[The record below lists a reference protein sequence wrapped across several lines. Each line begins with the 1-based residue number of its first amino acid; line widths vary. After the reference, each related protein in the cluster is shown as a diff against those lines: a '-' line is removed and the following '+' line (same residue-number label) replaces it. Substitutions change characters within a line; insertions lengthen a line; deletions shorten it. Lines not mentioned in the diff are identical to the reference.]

1 MNEATLKFIEANQH
15 ADIHSLGLQASKYPD
30 VDMSLALCQITGKQ
44 KVKEKIPVFYDCG
57 QLLYPVRLSLEQ
69 SSSEITAK
77 YKTQWCGGNCIID
90 LTGGF
95 GVDSYFF
102 SQKFVKVKYVE
113 RDNGLCTLATHNF
126 RVLGQKNIEI
136 INELAEDYLSHT
148 ESADWIY
155 LDPARRSN
163 SGSKVFRIGDCDP
176 DVASILDKLLSK
188 TDNIMVKLSPMI
200 DISTLINDL
209 KFIVQIHIVA
219 VENECK
225 EVLVIL
231 KKNCNDE
238 IEIKTINYRKNRVEE
253 NFDFLLKN
261 ESSAT
266 SKLAENVG
274 RYLYEP
280 NAAIMKSGAFRL
292 TGEKFHLNKLHISS
306 HLYTSD
312 LLVSDFPGRS
322 FEVKQVYDFNKNSLK
337 HFERNINAANI
348 TVRNFPLSV
357 ADLRKKLKIKEG
369 GDDFIFATTLALGD
383 KALILCQKI

>member
-1 MNEATLKFIEANQH
+1 MNEATIQFIEANEQ
-15 ADIHSLGLQASKYPD
+15 ADIHSLGLQASKYSG

-44 KVKEKIPVFYDCG
+44 KVKEKIPVFYHCE

-77 YKTQWCGGNCIID
+77 YKTQWSGGNCIID

-102 SQKFVKVKYVE
+102 SQKFAKVKYVE
-113 RDNGLCTLATHNF
+113 RDSKLCALATHNF

-136 INELAEDYLSHT
+136 INEQAEDYLTHI
-148 ESADWIY
+148 ESAAWIY

-163 SGSKVFRIGDCDP
+163 SGSKVFRIGDCEP
-176 DVASILDKLLSK
+176 DVASLLDKLLSK

-219 VENECK
+219 IENECK
-225 EVLVIL
+225 EVLVII
-231 KKNCNDE
+231 KKNYSDD
-238 IEIKTINYRKNRVEE
+238 IEIKTINYRKNCIEE
-253 NFDFLLKN
+253 KFDFILKN

-266 SKLAENVG
+266 SKLADKV
-274 RYLYEP
+274 RHYLYEP

-292 TGEKFHLNKLHISS
+292 IGENFSLSKLHISS

-312 LLVSDFPGRS
+312 LFVSDFPGRI
-322 FEVKQVYDFNKNSLK
+322 FEVKQVCDFNKNTLK
-337 HFERNINAANI
+337 HFEKNINSANI

-357 ADLRKKLKIKEG
+357 ADLRKKLKLKEG
-369 GDDFIFATTLALGD
+369 GDDFIFATTLALGG
-383 KALILCQKI
+383 KALILCRKI